1 MQPAV
6 SEMTDRNRGLFILIA
21 FLALVG
27 AAVSGVSL
35 QRHYAKSD
43 TTYCD
48 FNQKLNCDIVNRSE
62 FSTIADI
69 PVAGIGVVGYL
80 LLFLLSTLW
89 RSRPDTPNLLLAAAA
104 AGFLFSLYLT
114 YVEAFKLVTWCI
126 FCIASQSLIFLIAV
140 LAGVVK
146 LRSAKV

>member
-1 MQPAV
+1 MNETA
-6 SEMTDRNRGLFILIA
+6 DRNRGLFVLIA
-21 FLALVG
+21 VLALAGVV
-27 AAVSGVSL
+27 VSAISL

-69 PVAGIGVVGYL
+69 PVAGIGLAGYI

-89 RSRPDTPNLLLAAAA
+89 RSRPDTPNWLLIAAW

-114 YVEAFKLVTWCI
+114 YVEAFKLRTWCI
-126 FCIASQSLIFLIAV
+126 FCIASQCLIFLIAV
-140 LAGVVK
+140 LARVVK
-146 LRSAKV
+146 LRTAKV